1 MSSATANGTK
11 RTCPVLS
18 PGETVASIR
27 DMNGTKS
34 GSVAEW
40 FIGHIQRVQVIVV
53 LRYVQPGK
61 PPPPDWDKRDMNGKN
76 RKLPASKTGQGHG
89 PLYIRGPSVPF
100 RPGAFSR
107 GKHPIQPGSLC
118 LPYRHPR

>member
-1 MSSATANGTK
+1 
-11 RTCPVLS
+11 LS

-34 GSVAEW
+34 GCVAEW

-61 PPPPDWDKRDMNGKN
+61 PPPPDWDKRGMNGKN
-76 RKLPASKTGQGHG
+76 RKLPAAKTGQGHG
-89 PLYIRGPSVPF
+89 PLYKGGQVSRFVPM
-100 RPGAFSR
+100 RFS
-107 GKHPIQPGSLC
+107 
-118 LPYRHPR
+118 